1 MIDQLREKIFDWC
14 LRHQAKREVV
24 MYAWKDIRS
33 VVILHDEV
41 DVKHIA
47 KQLQREGKEVQMWSM
62 PEKKDICW
70 LTGMPKKEVREEVQ
84 SRHYDL
90 MIDLTQ
96 QPNITMQYM
105 AMYMKAGIK
114 TGRDIGKR
122 LYDLS
127 IDTPAQQTPDFLFE
141 QVVKYIQMFTQ
152 KRS

>member
-41 DVKHIA
+41 EVKHIA
-47 KQLQREGKEVQMWSM
+47 EQLQREGKEVQMWSM
-62 PEKKDICW
+62 PEKKDIYW
-70 LTGMPKKEVREEVQ
+70 LTAMPKKEVREEVQ

-141 QVVKYIQMFTQ
+141 QVLKYIQMFTQ
-152 KRS
+152 KCS

>member
-1 MIDQLREKIFDWC
+1 MIDQLRQKIFDWH
-14 LRHQAKREVV
+14 LRHQAAREVV
-24 MYAWKDIRS
+24 MYPWQYIRS
-33 VVILHDEV
+33 VLILHEGLEV
-41 DVKHIA
+41 EHIA
-47 KQLQREGKEVQMWSM
+47 QQLRSMGKEVQVCAM
-62 PEKKDICW
+62 PDKKEISW
-70 LTGMPKKEVREEVQ
+70 LTGMPKKEVRERLQ
-84 SRHYDL
+84 SRHYDML
-90 MIDLTQ
+90 MDLTQ

-105 AMYMKAGIK
+105 AMYVRAGIK